1 MMHKKQWDILDLT
14 LAESK
19 VLQGLVGYRA
29 LSVSEL
35 SRKIK
40 VARTTVDAALRRLS
54 GRKLVRRVVRHGTG
68 NVRLWKVS
76 RPEKIAMELKE
87 VAAPFEKKLERPQ
100 SHEIVGG
107 IDTHEIGITAFRGK
121 KQILNAYEQMLRL
134 SKTERVVFI
143 QGNQS
148 AEKQL
153 HSLSKQYIGEFHKRF
168 KRSGIIME
176 GINGKRLLQ
185 FFKEIDIPF
194 LKSHFGRLII
204 ESLLPDEYMD
214 FDLDIMVMRD
224 TVVSIDIG
232 SELVVVIRY
241 PKFVKALNG
250 ITKFLQDSAQRTD
263 INLYIK
269 GLIEEKEKA

>member
-1 MMHKKQWDILDLT
+1 MTYKEQWDVLDLT
-14 LAESK
+14 SAESR
-19 VLQGLVGYRA
+19 VLQGLIEHGT
-29 LSVSEL
+29 LSVSLL

-54 GRKLVRRVVRHGTG
+54 ERKLVRRVVRSGTG
-68 NVRLWKVS
+68 NVSFWKAS
-76 RPEKIAMELKE
+76 RSEKIKMELKE
-87 VAAPFEKKLERPQ
+87 VAVPFEKNLETPQ
-100 SHEIVGG
+100 AHEIIGG

-143 QGNQS
+143 QGNKS

-153 HSLSKQYIGEFHKRF
+153 GILSKQYIGEFHRRF
-168 KRSGIIME
+168 KKSGIIME

-185 FFKEIDIPF
+185 FFKEIDIPL

-204 ESLLPDEYMD
+204 GSLLPDEYMD

-224 TVVSIDIG
+224 TVVSIDIQA
-232 SELVVVIRY
+232 ELVIVIRY

-250 ITKFLQDSAQRTD
+250 IIKFLQDNAQRTD
-263 INLYIK
+263 INSYIK
-269 GLIEEKEKA
+269 RLIEEKEKA